1 MIRKLFH
8 IEKMI
13 KNEKNCNWQLNLE
26 TKKINENWSE
36 KIISIKKNNTN
47 IEKINMKNKKNKSV
61 IKKQCHDKNYNQW

>member
-13 KNEKNCNWQLNLE
+13 KNEKNYNWQLNLE

-47 IEKINMKNKKNKSV
+47 IEKINMKNKKINL
-61 IKKQCHDKNYNQW
+61 W